1 MKFTDLKYLTAYLI
15 PICAILGILN
25 PEELSYLTPIVTFG
39 IIPVL
44 ELFTPQFTQNLS
56 ETDKRSKT
64 SHPFFDL
71 LLYFNLPLVYFILGF
86 SLFTIEFKELTSTQ
100 MVGLIASVGIVLGS
114 NGINV
119 AHELGHRGNRWSQ
132 LAATLLLLPSFYT
145 HFTLE
150 HNFGHHAKVSTP
162 EDPATARLNQSV
174 YSFWFTSTTRQYKSA
189 WRLQKQLLTSKNQK
203 FWSPKNTMLINTV
216 LQLLYI
222 ALLFMLFSWQTAV
235 LAISMGVIGFLL
247 LESINYIEHYGLLR
261 KQRESGRYYPVK
273 EIHSWNSNH
282 LLGRILLY
290 ELTRHSDHHYRANKN
305 YQLLDY
311 YSTSPELP
319 YGYPTSILIA
329 FIPPLWF
336 ALMNPRIPK
345 DMQELARHKPMKIV

>member
-1 MKFTDLKYLTAYLI
+1 MSIKDLKYLTAYII
-15 PICAILGILN
+15 PVCAVFGVLY
-25 PEELSYLTPIVTFG
+25 PAELSYLTPIVTFG
-39 IIPVL
+39 IVPIL
-44 ELFTPQFTQNLS
+44 ELFTPEFTQNLS
-56 ETDKRSKT
+56 DTDKASKAT
-64 SHPFFDL
+64 HPFFNW
-71 LLYFNLPLVYFILGF
+71 LLYFNLPLVYFILGL
-86 SLFTIEFKELTSTQ
+86 SLYTIEFQVLTTTQ
-100 MVGLIASVGIVLGS
+100 ILGVVLSVGIVLGS

-119 AHELGHRGNRWSQ
+119 AHELGHRENQWSQ
-132 LAATLLLLPSFYT
+132 LASKFLLLPSHYT
-145 HFTLE
+145 HFTIE

-162 EDPATARLNQSV
+162 EDPATAKLNQSV
-174 YSFWFTSTTRQYKSA
+174 YSFWFTSSLRQYISA
-189 WRLQKQLLTSKNQK
+189 WQLQKQLLRAKNKK
-203 FWSPKNTMLINTV
+203 FWSIHNSMLINTV
-216 LQLLYI
+216 LQLVYLS
-222 ALLFMLFSWQTAV
+222 LLFILFSWQTAL
-235 LAISMGVIGFLL
+235 LAISMGVVGFLL

-261 KQRESGRYYPVK
+261 KQRKSGRYFPVK

-336 ALMNPRIPK
+336 AIMNPKVPK
-345 DMQELARHKPMKIV
+345 DMRELAINQLKQVA

>member
-1 MKFTDLKYLTAYLI
+1 MRFVDLKYLTAYLI
-15 PICAILGILN
+15 PLCAILGVFY
-25 PEELSYLTPIVTFG
+25 PAQLSYLTPILTFG
-39 IIPVL
+39 VVPVL
-44 ELFTPQFTQNLS
+44 ELFTPQLTQNLS
-56 ETDKRSKT
+56 KTDKSSKAT
-64 SHPFFDL
+64 HPFFDW

-86 SLFTIEFKELTSTQ
+86 ALFSIEFNELTSTQ
-100 MVGLIASVGIVLGS
+100 IIGLVISVGIVLGS

-119 AHELGHRGNRWSQ
+119 AHELGHRENKCSQ
-132 LAATLLLLPSFYT
+132 LVAKLLLLPSHYT
-145 HFTLE
+145 HFTTE

-174 YSFWFTSTTRQYKSA
+174 FSFWFTSSTRQYKNA
-189 WRLQKQLLTSKNQK
+189 WRLQKHLLNSKNQK
-203 FWSPKNTMLINTV
+203 FWALHNSMLINTI
-216 LQLLYI
+216 LQFVYI
-222 ALLFMLFSWQTAV
+222 SLLFIIFSWQTAA
-235 LAISMGVIGFLL
+235 LAISMGMVGFLL

-261 KQRESGRYYPVK
+261 KQRKSGRYYPVK

-290 ELTRHSDHHYRANKN
+290 ELTRHSDHHYRASKK

-329 FIPPLWF
+329 FVPPLWF
-336 ALMNPRIPK
+336 ALMNPKIPK
-345 DMQELARHKPMKIV
+345 DMRELATQEPLKAA

>member
-1 MKFTDLKYLTAYLI
+1 MKFTDLKYLTAYLL
-15 PICAILGILN
+15 PFSAILGILY
-25 PEELSYLTPIVTFG
+25 PAKFSYLTPIVTFG

-56 ETDKRSKT
+56 ETDKTSKAG
-64 SHPFFDL
+64 HPFFDW
-71 LLYFNLPLVYFILGF
+71 LLYFNLPLVYFILAF
-86 SLFTIEFKELTSTQ
+86 SLVSLEFKELSPVQLLGLVIST
-100 MVGLIASVGIVLGS
+100 GIVLGS

-119 AHELGHRGNRWSQ
+119 AHELGHRDDWWSQ
-132 LAATLLLLPSFYT
+132 LAAKLLLLPSFYT

-162 EDPATARLNQSV
+162 EDPATAKLNQSV
-174 YSFWFTSTTRQYKSA
+174 FSFWFTSSIRQYQSA
-189 WRLQKQLLTSKNQK
+189 WRLQKQMLTAKNRK
-203 FWSPKNTMLINTV
+203 FWSLKNSMLINSV
-216 LQLLYI
+216 LQLAYI
-222 ALLFMLFSWQTAV
+222 SVLFIVFSWTTALL
-235 LAISMGVIGFLL
+235 AIAMGVLGFLL

-290 ELTRHSDHHYRANKN
+290 ELTRHSDHHYRASKN
-305 YQLLDY
+305 YQLLEY

-336 ALMNPRIPK
+336 ALMNPRIPR
-345 DMQELARHKPMKIV
+345 DMRE